1 MCESLCLCFLI
12 FAPVFPSLPSGQLAE
27 EGAVRVVESGD
38 KVVHLLYSLS
48 RETRETRESRNSCVG
63 TPSFGREKIDRE
75 RG

>member
-1 MCESLCLCFLI
+1 M
-12 FAPVFPSLPSGQLAE
+12 FPSLSSGKR
-27 EGAVRVVESGD
+27 GSVRVVESGD

-63 TPSFGREKIDRE
+63 TPSIAREKIDKE